1 MDWGNIVSNIGA
13 MGVGGWIGVFI
24 SNWMRVRRETAA
36 RAVQFREQQL
46 AQFYG
51 PLLALHNEIRA
62 RSELRLKLQKAVN
75 DLHGKDTLH
84 AEPRKTVLANV
95 QDENETLRN
104 ILIPTY
110 HEMIKVFR
118 DKMWLAEPETR
129 EHFKSLIE
137 FVDVWDKILA
147 DKLPSSVAPAIG
159 HTEQNLYPFY
169 DHLEKMHERLRS
181 KVS

>member
-1 MDWGNIVSNIGA
+1 MEWGNILSNIGA
-13 MGVGGWIGVFI
+13 MGVGGLIGMFI
-24 SNWMRVRRETAA
+24 SNWMTTRRETAA

-62 RSELRLKLQKAVN
+62 RSELRLKLQKAAN
-75 DLHGKDTLH
+75 DLHVNAMPH
-84 AEPRKTVLANV
+84 AESGKTVLANV

-129 EHFKSLIE
+129 EHFKNLIE
-137 FVDVWDKILA
+137 FVDVWDEILG

-159 HTEQNLYPFY
+159 HTEQNLPRFY
-169 DHLEKMHERLRS
+169 DHIEKMHERLRS
-181 KVS
+181 KL

>member
-1 MDWGNIVSNIGA
+1 MDWGNILSNIGA
-13 MGVGGWIGVFI
+13 MGVGGWIGLLI
-24 SNWMRVRRETAA
+24 GNWMTARRETAA
-36 RAVQFREQQL
+36 TALQFRKQQL
-46 AQFYG
+46 EQFYG

-62 RSELRLKLQKAVN
+62 RSELRLKLQKVVN
-75 DLHGKDTLH
+75 DLHAKGMLH
-84 AEPRKTVLANV
+84 AEPGKTVLANV
-95 QDENETLRN
+95 QDENETLRS

-137 FVDVWDKILA
+137 FVDVWEKILA

-159 HTEQNLYPFY
+159 HPEQNLHRFY

-181 KVS
+181 TS